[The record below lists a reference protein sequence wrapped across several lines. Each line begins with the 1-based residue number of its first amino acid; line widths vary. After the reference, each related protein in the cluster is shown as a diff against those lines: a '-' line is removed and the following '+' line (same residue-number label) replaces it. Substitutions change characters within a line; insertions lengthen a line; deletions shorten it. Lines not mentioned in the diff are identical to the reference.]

1 MAGLIGKLAVET
13 FRVIGEAMAH
23 RKKVGFGRVTNSSR
37 ERPSS
42 RAVPVW

>member
-1 MAGLIGKLAVET
+1 MGGVIGKLAVET
-13 FRVIGEAMAH
+13 FRVIGKAMVH
-23 RKKVGFGRVTNSSR
+23 RKKVGFGRVNNSSR